1 MSNFRELGGLI
12 GADGRRVRA
21 GQIYRSGHLAD
32 TSDADVARLE
42 SLGISAV
49 VDLRSDEDLASEGLD
64 RVPDGVVVHH
74 VSVVDD
80 GGRAA
85 EVRAVIT
92 SGDRAAMEA
101 AFGNGKARE
110 FAMTGATLFA
120 TADTPTERFRRAMHL
135 ILDPANRPV
144 VLHCSAGK
152 DRAGWLATIV
162 GLALGVDE
170 AELIAHYLE
179 SNDHNHT
186 LEMFRDDP
194 RVSLAMPLIEV
205 QAEYA
210 QAALDGMHERWG
222 GVEGYLRDGLGISDE
237 QLEAFR
243 ADLLE

>member
-1 MSNFRELGGLI
+1 MKS
-12 GADGRRVRA
+12 
-21 GQIYRSGHLAD
+21 GQIFRSGHLAD

-42 SLGISAV
+42 ALGVASV
-49 VDLRSDEDLASEGLD
+49 VDLRSDDDLVSEGSD
-64 RVPDGVVVHH
+64 RVPTGVVVHH
-74 VSVVDD
+74 VPVVDD

-85 EVRAVIT
+85 EVRAVIM
-92 SGDRAAMEA
+92 SGDQAAMEA
-101 AFGNGKARE
+101 AFGDGKARE
-110 FAMTGATLFA
+110 FAMTGAKLFA
-120 TADTPTERFRRAMHL
+120 TGDSPTERFRQAMQL

-170 AELIAHYLE
+170 AELIVHYLE

-186 LEMFRDDP
+186 LEMFRNDP

-210 QAALDGMHERWG
+210 QAALGGMHERWG
-222 GVEGYLRDGLGISDE
+222 SVEGYLRDGLGISGE

-243 ADLLE
+243 ADVLE